1 MRKLFLFLSISVFI
15 SGSCLFAGSMPTIAE
30 KTAKM
35 KSFKGFFNFYWDENK
50 GKIWLEISKMDT
62 EFLYVDFLSQG
73 LGSNDIGLD
82 RGQIG
87 PSRLVSLHR
96 IGPKVLMIQPNLSY
110 RANTK
115 DPDEKNAVKESFA
128 ESVIWGFKIEA
139 EEEGKVL
146 VDATTFFLNDNHKI
160 ADRLRR
166 TNQGSFTVDLSRS
179 SINPERTRSF
189 PQNSEIDVILTF
201 KGTSPGRWVRSVT
214 PSPGL
219 ITIHIHH
226 SFVAL
231 PEPGYKPRVYDPRSG
246 YINISYMDFA
256 TPLGEPMMKRFI
268 IRHRLQKKHPEKEV
282 SEAVNPIV
290 YYVDRATP
298 EPVRSALVE
307 GASWWNEAF
316 EAAGFKNAFQVK
328 VLPPDTDPLD
338 VRYNVIMWVHR
349 STRGWS
355 YGGSVVD
362 PRTGEIIKGHVSLGS
377 QRVRQDYLIA
387 EGLLNPYRDGK
398 PVSDKMKKMAL
409 ARIRQLAAHETGHTL
424 GLVHNYIAST
434 QNRASVMDYP
444 APYVKLDDNG
454 EIDLSDAY
462 DTGIGEWDKVT
473 IDYGYHDFPEKTD
486 ELKAL
491 NGIIMAY
498 LKKGQAFL
506 SDQDARPPGSAHPVT
521 HLWDNGINAVSELNR
536 TMEVRRKVL
545 KDFSENAIQEGMPMA
560 TIEDVLVPAYM
571 MHRYQIIA
579 ASKTIGGLEY
589 TYALKGDGQF
599 TTRIVNPDEQRR
611 AMNALMM
618 TIQPENLIIPQS
630 LLEKI
635 PPRPLGYSPTRE
647 LFPGYTGATFDPVG
661 AAEGLTEI
669 TVSLLLN
676 PERMARMAE
685 YHARDKNN
693 PGMMELLNTLLNKT
707 WYVKNETGIKAN
719 LQFMVKNVVLR
730 NLMKLAADVNASEEV
745 RSVTYSKIMELGD
758 FCEIRMDKNTDD
770 PLKTIY
776 IKSGMDIKRF
786 LAKPDEFY
794 IPSGMFPPP
803 GDPIGGF

>member
-1 MRKLFLFLSISVFI
+1 MKKYLLFLLIPVLT
-15 SGSCLFAGSMPTIAE
+15 SGFMFAGDIPTILE
-30 KTAKM
+30 KTAGM
-35 KSFKGFFNFYWDENK
+35 KAFKGFFNFYWDENE
-50 GKIWLEISKMDT
+50 GKIWLEIEQYD
-62 EFLYVDFLSQG
+62 EDFLYVDFLSQG

-87 PSRLVSLHR
+87 PSRMVRFYR

-110 RANTK
+110 RADTK
-115 DPDEKNAVKESFA
+115 DHDEKNAVTESFA
-128 ESVIWGFKIEA
+128 QSVIWGFKVDA
-139 EEEGKVL
+139 EEDGKVL
-146 VDATTFFLNDNHKI
+146 VDATSFFLNDNHKI
-160 ADRLRR
+160 AERIRR
-166 TNQGSFTVDLSRS
+166 ANQGNFSVDISRS

-189 PQNSEIDVILTF
+189 PKNSEIDVILTF

-214 PSPGL
+214 PSPDL
-219 ITIHIHH
+219 ITMHMHH
-226 SFVAL
+226 SFVSL
-231 PEPGYKPRVYDPRSG
+231 PEPGYKPRAYDPRSG

-256 TPLGEPMMKRFI
+256 VPLGEPMMKRFI
-268 IRHRLQKKHPEKEV
+268 IRHRLEKKHPEAKM
-282 SEAVNPIV
+282 SEAVEPIV
-290 YYVDRATP
+290 YYVDRAAP

-328 VLPPDTDPLD
+328 VLPPDADPLD

-387 EGLLNPYRDGK
+387 EGLLNPYKNGK
-398 PVSDKMKKMAL
+398 PVSDKMRKMAI

-444 APYVKLDDNG
+444 APYIKLDKNG

-473 IDYGYHDFPEKTD
+473 IDYGYQDFPEKVN
-486 ELKAL
+486 EQKAL

-506 SDQDARPPGSAHPVT
+506 SDQDARPPGSAHPST

-536 TMEVRRKVL
+536 MMEVRKKVL
-545 KDFSENAIQEGMPMA
+545 AEFTESAIPDGMPMA

-589 TYALKGDGQF
+589 TYAIKGDGQF
-599 TTRIVNPDEQRR
+599 TTRIVKQDEQRK
-611 AMNALMM
+611 AINALIR
-618 TIQPENLIIPQS
+618 TIQPENLTIPQDLLS
-630 LLEKI
+630 LI
-635 PPRPLGYSPTRE
+635 PPRPPGFSQTRE
-647 LFPGYTGATFDPVG
+647 LFPGYTGATFDPLG
-661 AAEGLTEI
+661 AAQGLVEI
-669 TVSLLLN
+669 TLSQLLN
-676 PERMARMAE
+676 RERMARMVE
-685 YHARDKNN
+685 YHARDEKY
-693 PGMMELLNTLLNKT
+693 PGMLELVKTLLDRTWYEKNKT
-707 WYVKNETGIKAN
+707 GPEAS
-719 LQFMVKNVVLR
+719 LQLMVRRVVLR
-730 NLMKLAADVNASEEV
+730 KLMGLAADPNASDEV
-745 RSVTYSKIMELGD
+745 RSIAYA
-758 FCEIRMDKNTDD
+758 EIRDLGAYCNERMDNNLTK
-770 PLKTIY
+770 PEASIY
-776 IKSGMDIKRF
+776 IKSGLDIKRF
-786 LAKPDEFY
+786 LDKPDEFQL
-794 IPSGMFPPP
+794 PGELTPPP